1 MPHLEGSPQP
11 GHLPRARCA
20 ADYENK
26 LRENNKRTT
35 AAATSPRKKD
45 MAGCTGPRRANPR
58 NYHKG
63 ALTVRAACRPGACF
77 RHPLLLRADD
87 GYLCEPTA
95 PILHG
100 YQSQEVNAQNHLPCT
115 CDASNPPVTRACGR
129 YANTS
134 NHKRL
139 TARGILYQQQS
150 CLLVIIFNVHVKND
164 PAKMT

>member
-1 MPHLEGSPQP
+1 MKTNYGKTISAPRPPHDHQE
-11 GHLPRARCA
+11 
-20 ADYENK
+20 K
-26 LRENNKRTT
+26 KRYGRVYL
-35 AAATSPRKKD
+35 AEKSE
-45 MAGCTGPRRANPR
+45 PR
-58 NYHKG
+58 NYHEG
-63 ALTVRAACRPGACF
+63 ALTVRAACRPGTCF

-87 GYLCEPTA
+87 GYLCWPTT

-139 TARGILYQQQS
+139 TARGISYQQQS

-164 PAKMT
+164 PAKTT

>member
-1 MPHLEGSPQP
+1 MKTNYGKTISAPRPPQ
-11 GHLPRARCA
+11 HHQ
-20 ADYENK
+20 E
-26 LRENNKRTT
+26 
-35 AAATSPRKKD
+35 KKIWQ
-45 MAGCTGPRRANPR
+45 GLGPRRANPR